1 MLTPKIK
8 HLEENRL
15 SSPEF
20 KKPNLNDYENKIIKE
35 YNLTIDDTISPRQE
49 KTFRSLELTGAN
61 NIDFTYV
68 NILIKEGKRP
78 LKDNKNQP

>member
-1 MLTPKIK
+1 MLSIKIF
-8 HLEENRL
+8 NRSDAPISDIKINVQL
-15 SSPEF
+15 L
-20 KKPNLNDYENKIIKE
+20 KENKIIKE